1 MRIFLD
7 TADVNE
13 VAKRVDTGL
22 ISGVTTNPTLI
33 RKSGRKPSEVY
44 QALDN
49 LDYITDV
56 SIEVVAD
63 TAVVMYEEGLTAA
76 DNYETAT
83 IKLPCTEE
91 GLRACYMLNDQKIRT
106 NVTLVF
112 SPAQAIL
119 ASMSGARYVSPFVGR
134 LDDNSVDGLHL
145 IKVISALHMPCTQIL
160 AASIRDV
167 SSVSKAFI
175 NGADICTL
183 PPAVFDKMYKH
194 VLTDQGLAQFN
205 KDYAE
210 TNFKASDV
218 PRYPQ

>member
-1 MRIFLD
+1 MKIFLD

-13 VAKRVDTGL
+13 VSKRVDTGL

-33 RKSGRKPSEVY
+33 KKSGRRPSDVY
-44 QALDN
+44 SELNN

-63 TAVVMYEEGLTAA
+63 TAIVMYEDGITAA
-76 DNYETAT
+76 DTYETAT

-91 GLRACYMLNDQKIRT
+91 GLRACQMLNDQKIRT

-119 ASMSGARYVSPFVGR
+119 ASLAGARYVSPFVGR
-134 LDDNSVDGLHL
+134 LDDNSVDGLQL
-145 IKVISALHMPCTQIL
+145 IKDIHELYLPCCQIL
-160 AASIRDV
+160 AASIRDAK
-167 SSVSKAFI
+167 SVSKAFT

>member
-1 MRIFLD
+1 MKLFLD

-13 VAKRVDTGL
+13 VARRVDTGL

-33 RKSGRKPSEVY
+33 KQSGRKPSDVY
-44 QALDN
+44 RELNN

-63 TAVVMYEEGLTAA
+63 TAIVMYEEGLTAA

-83 IKLPCTEE
+83 IKLPCTVE
-91 GLRACYMLNDQKIRT
+91 GLRACQMLNDQKIRT

-119 ASMSGARYVSPFVGR
+119 ASLAGARYVSPFVGR
-134 LDDNSVDGLHL
+134 LNDNSVDGLKL
-145 IKVISALHMPCTQIL
+145 IGDIFALHMPCTQIL

-167 SSVSKAFI
+167 ASVSQAFRY
-175 NGADICTL
+175 GADVCTL

-210 TNFKASDV
+210 TNFKTSDI

>member
-13 VAKRVDTGL
+13 VSKRVDTGL

-33 RKSGRKPSEVY
+33 RKSGRKPSDVY
-44 QALDN
+44 RQLDN

-63 TAVVMYEEGLTAA
+63 TAVQMYEEGITAS

-83 IKLPCTEE
+83 IKLPCTVE
-91 GLRACYMLNDQKIRT
+91 GLKACQMLNDQKVRT

-119 ASMSGARYVSPFVGR
+119 ASLAGARYVSPFVGR
-134 LDDNSVDGLHL
+134 LDDNSVDGLQL
-145 IKVISALHMPCTQIL
+145 IKDIHDLYLPCCQIL
-160 AASIRDV
+160 AASIRDAK
-167 SSVSKAFI
+167 SVSKAFI
-175 NGADICTL
+175 NGADVCTL

-210 TNFKASDV
+210 TST
-218 PRYPQ
+218 

>member
-1 MRIFLD
+1 MKLFLD
-7 TADVNE
+7 TADVSE
-13 VAKRVDTGL
+13 VARRVDTGL

-33 RKSGRKPSEVY
+33 RQSGRRPSDVY
-44 QALDN
+44 RELDN

-83 IKLPCTEE
+83 IKLPCTVE
-91 GLRACYMLNDQKIRT
+91 GLRACQMLNDQKIRT

-119 ASMSGARYVSPFVGR
+119 ASLAGARYISPFIGR
-134 LDDNSVDGLHL
+134 LNDNSVDGLQL
-145 IKVISALHMPCTQIL
+145 IADIFVLHMPCTQIL

-167 SSVSKAFI
+167 ASVSKAFRY
-175 NGADICTL
+175 GADVCTL
-183 PPAVFDKMYKH
+183 PPAIFDKMYNH

-210 TNFKASDV
+210 TNFKTSDL

>member
-13 VAKRVDTGL
+13 VRKRVDTGL
-22 ISGVTTNPTLI
+22 ISGITTNPTLI
-33 RKSGRKPSEVY
+33 LRSGRKPRDVY
-44 QALDN
+44 QELND

-56 SIEVVAD
+56 SMEVTADSALQMYNMGIELSD
-63 TAVVMYEEGLTAA
+63 TFEH
-76 DNYETAT
+76 AT
-83 IKLPCTEE
+83 IKLPCTVE
-91 GLRACYMLNDQKIRT
+91 GLKACHMLNDEKVRT
-106 NVTLVF
+106 NVTLIF

-119 ASMSGARYVSPFVGR
+119 ASLAGARYISPFVGR
-134 LDDNSVDGLHL
+134 LDDNSIDGLQL
-145 IKVISALHMPCTQIL
+145 IKDIHELYLPCCQIL
-160 AASIRDV
+160 AASIRDPK
-167 SSVSKAFI
+167 SVSKAFG

-205 KDYAE
+205 KDDAE
-210 TNFKASDV
+210 TQAKASDV